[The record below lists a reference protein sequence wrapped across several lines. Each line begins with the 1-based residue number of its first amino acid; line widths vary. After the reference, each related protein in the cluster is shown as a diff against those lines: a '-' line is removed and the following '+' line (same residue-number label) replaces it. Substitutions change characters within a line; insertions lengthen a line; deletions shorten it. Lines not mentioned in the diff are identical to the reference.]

1 MLVFKKISIFAKK
14 LKNMKFKALLFLT
27 LILIFSS
34 CTYYE
39 QGPTISLKN
48 ANTRISGDWELTD
61 VLINDKTDE
70 VLLDS
75 ENDIKYSFG
84 EEGTIVISYL
94 TLSRSSST
102 LTGEWQFNDDKTSII
117 LVLNSDENFVS
128 LSGES
133 YKILRLTDEELW
145 LSDEYS
151 KTRQCDYIIE
161 RRFTKTSKP

>member
-1 MLVFKKISIFAKK
+1 
-14 LKNMKFKALLFLT
+14 MKFKALLFLT

-39 QGPTISLKN
+39 QGPAISLKN
-48 ANTRISGDWELTD
+48 ASTRISGDWELTD
-61 VLINDKTDE
+61 VLINDKTDD

-75 ENDIKYSFG
+75 ENDIKYTFG
-84 EEGTIVISYL
+84 EEGTLVISYL
-94 TLSRSSST
+94 TSSRSSST

-117 LVLNSDENFVS
+117 LDLNSDENYVS

-133 YKILRLTDEELW
+133 YKILRLTDDELW

-151 KTRQCDYIIE
+151 TTRQSDYIIE